1 MRIAINTRFLL
12 PNKLEG
18 IGWYTYEVTR
28 RMVLNHPNDEFFFFF
43 DRAFDQRF
51 IFAKNVTPI
60 ILFPPARHPFLF
72 VAWYEAALTNAL
84 RRYNCDVFW
93 SPDNF
98 LSLQT
103 LTPTVLTVHDLAY
116 KAYPEQVSFFVRQY
130 YQYFTP
136 RYLRKAKNILTVS
149 QFVKEDI
156 IRHFQTDTEKIT
168 VAHNGSRTTFAPID
182 AKAQQ
187 TNLHQ
192 QQGQR
197 Q

>member
-1 MRIAINTRFLL
+1 
-12 PNKLEG
+12 
-18 IGWYTYEVTR
+18 
-28 RMVLNHPNDEFFFFF
+28 MVHLRSNAPYHPNDEFFFFF

-149 QFVKEDI
+149 QFVKPNKPSDNSL
-156 IRHFQTDTEKIT
+156 RKVTH
-168 VAHNGSRTTFAPID
+168 TFCTLVPYNHARMCCASYKPL
-182 AKAQQ
+182 
-187 TNLHQ
+187 NYLNN
-192 QQGQR
+192 R
-197 Q
+197 RNRR